1 MKNTYTIIIV
11 IIVIIKTIIIKI
23 INITTSIMIKHINND
38 VMVIPINSFL
48 LFLCASR
55 CWCGYGGGVRYGGH
69 LLQHDNWLGPLLP
82 FCLLHR

>member
-1 MKNTYTIIIV
+1 
-11 IIVIIKTIIIKI
+11 
-23 INITTSIMIKHINND
+23 MIKHINND